1 MPIRVTVWGENVH
14 DQENDVVK
22 GIYPNGMHN
31 TIADFLRKD
40 PEIICKTAI
49 LQQEEHGLTEEI
61 LETTDVLTW
70 WGHCAHKQVV
80 DEVVNR
86 VQQRILQ
93 GMGLIVLHS
102 GHFSKIFGKMLGT
115 TCSLQWREA
124 GETER
129 VWVCNPGHPITKGIK
144 RYFEVPQ
151 SEMYGEPFQVPTP
164 EENIFISW
172 FEGGEVFRSGLTY
185 KRGNG
190 KIFYFSPGH
199 ETYPIYHQEDIQMV
213 ITNAVKWCRPE
224 GDNWFDKFDGKPTD
238 PVIKID
244 IKGPRLHG
252 DGQSGLR

>member
-1 MPIRVTVWGENVH
+1 MR
-14 DQENDVVK
+14 D
-22 GIYPNGMHN
+22 
-31 TIADFLRKD
+31 
-40 PEIICKTAI
+40 
-49 LQQEEHGLTEEI
+49 GL
-61 LETTDVLTW
+61 
-70 WGHCAHKQVV
+70 
-80 DEVVNR
+80 
-86 VQQRILQ
+86 
-93 GMGLIVLHS
+93 
-102 GHFSKIFGKMLGT
+102 KIFSSNWHT
-115 TCSLQWREA
+115 
-124 GETER
+124 
-129 VWVCNPGHPITKGIK
+129 
-144 RYFEVPQ
+144 F
-151 SEMYGEPFQVPTP
+151 
-164 EENIFISW
+164 FISW